1 MRSGTR
7 LHRSRRNGTAPH
19 GIRQK
24 LLFTAINTALL
35 LTQGIFT
42 VMQTDHALIISAVI
56 TAAVLIING
65 KQVFTTVTDIL
76 KKRKPKTEP
85 AEPAADGADNED
97 TEAEETEETEETNE
111 QNSGDN
117 V

>member
-1 MRSGTR
+1 VSYKE
-7 LHRSRRNGTAPH
+7 
-19 GIRQK
+19 K

-42 VMQTDHALIISAVI
+42 VMQTSHALIISAVI
-56 TAAVLIING
+56 TAIVIIING
-65 KQVFTTVTDIL
+65 KQVYTTVTDIL
-76 KKRKPKTEP
+76 KKRKPKPE
-85 AEPAADGADNED
+85 AIPAAEV
-97 TEAEETEETEETNE
+97 EETEKTEETNE